1 MQTLVDNLEGT
12 LTAWACPHVLWG
24 EVRPVTSNL
33 SLQFDKR
40 QGLGIIALELP
51 AGVSSL
57 GTEG

>member
-1 MQTLVDNLEGT
+1 MQTLVDNLEGA
-12 LTAWACPHVLWG
+12 LTAWACPLVLWG

-33 SLQFDKR
+33 SLQLDKQ